1 MSNFLLNMAALTH
14 SVPLGSLRDCSALAA
29 SRSPPP
35 RLSLFALCGWKEIF
49 LIFFFFVPPLVP
61 FIFPSLV

>member
-29 SRSPPP
+29 SRSPPQ
-35 RLSLFALCGWKEIF
+35 LSLFALCGWKEMIF
-49 LIFFFFVPPLVP
+49 VFVPLLIPLIFPTPA
-61 FIFPSLV
+61 

>member
-29 SRSPPP
+29 SRSLHPPQ
-35 RLSLFALCGWKEIF
+35 LSLFGLCGWKEM
-49 LIFFFFVPPLVP
+49 IFFVAPSSPLFFPP
-61 FIFPSLV
+61 